1 MDPAHSPDPAHSR
14 PFAGSI
20 AALLATLEELS
31 RAHPER
37 LLRLRGHLP
46 VNGAGDPDAAG
57 DGLEPFELLIFR
69 GFSSSTTHPT
79 AFDPDRPAL
88 PEGSCIESAELL
100 QGPLRP
106 PEETVLAGP
115 GPVQPFL
122 EPHLW
127 RGRHPAPQLDAEV

>member
-1 MDPAHSPDPAHSR
+1 MDPADSAAFTNPHPI
-14 PFAGSI
+14 AGSI

-57 DGLEPFELLIFR
+57 DALEPFELLIFR

-106 PEETVLAGP
+106 PTETVLAGP

-122 EPHLW
+122 QTRL
-127 RGRHPAPQLDAEV
+127 GGGADPAPQLDAEV

>member
-1 MDPAHSPDPAHSR
+1 MDPAHSPDPAHSH

-79 AFDPDRPAL
+79 AFDPDQPAL
-88 PEGSCIESAELL
+88 GEGSRIEAAELL
-100 QGPLRP
+100 RGPLNP
-106 PEETVLAGP
+106 AAEELLAGP
-115 GPVQPFL
+115 AAVEVFL
-122 EPHLW
+122 EPAGW
-127 RGRHPAPQLDAEV
+127 E